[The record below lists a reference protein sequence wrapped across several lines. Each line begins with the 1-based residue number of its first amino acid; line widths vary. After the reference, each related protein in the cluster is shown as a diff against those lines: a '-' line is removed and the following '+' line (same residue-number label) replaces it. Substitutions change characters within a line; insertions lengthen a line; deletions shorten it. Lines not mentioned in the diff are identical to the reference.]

1 MVIIHFLQRVSPP
14 VLPCLQ
20 DSESFGLSKEIFQ
33 GCEIQFAR
41 PSTDYIQRFRKNS
54 MSLGEL
60 FVTFFDYFGEF
71 DWKEHVVQIRSPA
84 ALFKTDNN
92 WKRSIMA
99 VQDPFE
105 LKTNVTRVIENRSKS
120 DMNEF
125 SIQLPLDALVILKAI
140 NNIRS
145 EFRTENNI
153 FLKDVSSSR

>member
-1 MVIIHFLQRVSPP
+1 
-14 VLPCLQ
+14 
-20 DSESFGLSKEIFQ
+20 
-33 GCEIQFAR
+33 
-41 PSTDYIQRFRKNS
+41 
-54 MSLGEL
+54 
-60 FVTFFDYFGEF
+60 
-71 DWKEHVVQIRSPA
+71 
-84 ALFKTDNN
+84 
-92 WKRSIMA
+92 MA